1 MRYYD
6 QYHSIDIQM
15 DGAVCIVSLNKPE
28 LRNALTEEM
37 REELKDFFRMAIN
50 DHSIRSIVLTGE
62 GSVFSAGGDLK
73 ALQLLDS
80 KEIQNRMEKSHELI
94 RLMLRLQK
102 PIIAA
107 VHGAAAG
114 AGFSL
119 ALACD
124 MIFAAKSAV
133 FIQSFIKIAVVPDL
147 GALHFLPQLVGRHK
161 AMELMLLG
169 DKVHADEMQKLGVVN
184 RVVED
189 EELFTETLR
198 VAEQLAQ
205 NPSLAMGLIKQMAT
219 SGTLEELEKIFEAEK
234 RSQSICFESDDFQEG
249 VQAFI
254 GKRKPIYH

>member
-1 MRYYD
+1 MRYD
-6 QYHSIDIQM
+6 QYHSINIQM

-28 LRNALTEEM
+28 LRNALAEEM
-37 REELKDFFRMAIN
+37 REELKDFFRTVDD
-50 DHSIRSIVLTGE
+50 DHSVRSIVLTGK

-73 ALQLLDS
+73 ALQQVDS
-80 KEIQNRMEKSHELI
+80 KEIQNRMEKSQELI
-94 RLMLRLQK
+94 RIMLRLQK

-124 MIFAAKSAV
+124 LICAAKSAV
-133 FIQSFIKIAVVPDL
+133 FIQSFIKIALVPDL

-169 DKVHADEMQKLGVVN
+169 EKVHADEMQKLGVVN

-189 EELFTETLR
+189 EELFGETFR
-198 VAEQLAQ
+198 IARQLAD

-219 SGTLEELEKIFEAEK
+219 SGTLEELKNTFEAEK
-234 RSQSICFESDDFQEG
+234 QSQSICFESADFKEG
-249 VQAFI
+249 VQAFFE
-254 GKRKPIYH
+254 KRKPIYH

>member
-1 MRYYD
+1 MRYD
-6 QYHSIDIQM
+6 HYHSIDIRM

-28 LRNALTEEM
+28 LRNALAEEM
-37 REELKDFFRMAIN
+37 REELKEFFQMVGDDR
-50 DHSIRSIVLTGE
+50 SVRSIVLTGK
-62 GSVFSAGGDLK
+62 GNVFSAGGNLK

-80 KEIQNRMEKSHELI
+80 KEIQNRMERSHELI

-133 FIQSFIKIAVVPDL
+133 FIQSFIKIGVVPDL
-147 GALHFLPQLVGRHK
+147 GSLYFLPQLVGRHK

-169 DKVHADEMQKLGVVN
+169 EKVHSDEMQKLGVVN

-189 EELFTETLR
+189 GELLGETLR
-198 VAEQLAQ
+198 VARQVAG
-205 NPSLAMGLIKQMAT
+205 NPTLAMGLIKQMAT
-219 SGTLEELEKIFEAEK
+219 SGTLEELEKTFEAEK
-234 RSQSICFESDDFQEG
+234 QSQSICFESDDFKEG
-249 VQAFI
+249 VQAFFE
-254 GKRKPIYH
+254 KRKPVYH